1 MANFR
6 LPPPYTIIRH
16 LGKGGIGEIYLAYHE
31 NLQKQVIV
39 KKVKDHCVD
48 IMDSR
53 IEVDILKNLHHR
65 YLPQVYDFIQING
78 GIYTVMDYIPGHD
91 LEYYCN
97 RQMHFSEEQ
106 LLFWMQQLLEVLDY
120 LHTRK
125 PPILHCD
132 IKPANIM
139 IQEDGDICLIDF
151 NISIDGESNKELIGL
166 SSQFASPEQAKKA
179 EMILAGKDGNRIH
192 LDGRSDL
199 YSLGAVFY
207 FLMTGIYPD
216 AKRKDLIELKY
227 LDHGYSNELENIVR
241 KAMQPDIHKRF
252 KNAKEMQK
260 ALEHLEQWSSSRL
273 FKKKVLKATAIA
285 AVTVSVFG
293 GALFYRSVD
302 ERKYRDFADVADIY
316 VEKEADC
323 DYKNSET
330 SEIEIL
336 YDDGIAIL
344 NTKKYQKYLKRDS
357 QRKEEVL
364 YAAAKAALFLE
375 YFDQAEDLLQEAVN
389 CDEENAELYRD
400 LAITEASL
408 GDYEQA
414 ENYLREAKK
423 RNLKEEDVSLI
434 RAEIDLL
441 QGDVQTAYF
450 MAEKV
455 LENTSDDLMFHAVHV
470 FLQAAQES
478 GHMEEGIS
486 FLQQKA
492 ESMPVSSQVFWLRSA
507 ARMALQMNETED
519 AGECLEKIAE
529 TGLVLLEDR
538 YNLDAVYEE
547 QQNWD
552 KSIKI
557 LEKITEEYKT
567 EYRAC
572 IRLAYVN
579 YQWNN
584 DRRPADRT
592 YKQVFLWYEK
602 AKEIMEQSG
611 IDEEKDADMV
621 QLKKIISQLEELGW
635 RAE

>member
-1 MANFR
+1 
-6 LPPPYTIIRH
+6 
-16 LGKGGIGEIYLAYHE
+16 
-31 NLQKQVIV
+31 
-39 KKVKDHCVD
+39 
-48 IMDSR
+48 
-53 IEVDILKNLHHR
+53 
-65 YLPQVYDFIQING
+65 
-78 GIYTVMDYIPGHD
+78 
-91 LEYYCN
+91 
-97 RQMHFSEEQ
+97 
-106 LLFWMQQLLEVLDY
+106 
-120 LHTRK
+120 
-125 PPILHCD
+125 
-132 IKPANIM
+132 
-139 IQEDGDICLIDF
+139 
-151 NISIDGESNKELIGL
+151 
-166 SSQFASPEQAKKA
+166 
-179 EMILAGKDGNRIH
+179 MILAGKDGNRIH

-260 ALEHLEQWSSSRL
+260 ALEHLEHWSSSRL

-293 GALFYRSVD
+293 GALCYRSVD
-302 ERKYRDFADVADIY
+302 ERKYRDFADAADIY

-375 YFDQAEDLLQEAVN
+375 YFNQAEDLLQAAVN

-507 ARMALQMNETED
+507 ARMALQMNETEV

-557 LEKITEEYKT
+557 LEKIREEYKT